1 MRNHFGRTSLGD
13 RDVHKNS
20 RSGFRLHSRI
30 AKSEASVLV
39 EFTNKSA
46 MKLVVEP
53 PATVGFGLCSAAIH
67 DVSCDFI
74 FTALELSALDRGWSG
89 LPVNRT
95 AQ

>member
-1 MRNHFGRTSLGD
+1 MRSHFGRTSLGD
-13 RDVHKNS
+13 RDVDRNL
-20 RSGFRLHSRI
+20 RCGFRLHSRI
-30 AKSEASVLV
+30 AKSEASILI

-67 DVSCDFI
+67 NVSHDFM
-74 FTALELSALDRGWSG
+74 FTTLELSALNRVWSG
-89 LPVNRT
+89 LPVNPN